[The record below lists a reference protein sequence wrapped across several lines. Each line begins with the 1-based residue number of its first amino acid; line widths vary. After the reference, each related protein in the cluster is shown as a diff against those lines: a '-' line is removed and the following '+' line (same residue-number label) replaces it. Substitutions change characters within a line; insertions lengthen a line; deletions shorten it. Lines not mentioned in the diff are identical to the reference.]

1 MNYISWMFKILLI
14 IFLSISF
21 NLLAHQPKLN
31 DGDFEMTKED
41 PYIIKKPEISKAI
54 YSTLSGGEHFYKI
67 KSKKP
72 FKMYA
77 GITVAKTDEC
87 PNTYDKY
94 SFSILNSNFEEIAN
108 FNGETFEWW
117 SWYEEYGKKW
127 YWVGPEFGNEFKST
141 TTFDQGTYYIKIYNN
156 DNLGNYVLATGDI
169 EKFNP
174 LVIGKMLIV
183 LPKINKKF
191 WNKNNCP

>member
-1 MNYISWMFKILLI
+1 MFKILLI
-14 IFLSISF
+14 LFLSISF
-21 NLLAHQPKLN
+21 NLFAHQPKLN

-87 PNTYDKY
+87 PNTFDKY

-127 YWVGPEFGNEFKST
+127 YWVGPEFGKKFQST
-141 TTFDQGTYYIKIYNN
+141 TTFDQGTYYVKVYNN

-174 LVIGKMLIV
+174 LVLGKMLVV

>member
-1 MNYISWMFKILLI
+1 MVWMFKIFLI
-14 IFLSISF
+14 LFLSISF
-21 NLLAHQPKLN
+21 NLFAHQPKLN
-31 DGDFEMTKED
+31 DGDFEMTKKD

-54 YSTLSGGEHFYKI
+54 YATLSGSEHFYKI

-127 YWVGPEFGNEFKST
+127 YWVGPEFGKKFQST
-141 TTFDQGTYYIKIYNN
+141 TTFDQGTYYIKVYNN
-156 DNLGNYVLATGDI
+156 NNLGNYVLAAGDI

>member
-1 MNYISWMFKILLI
+1 
-14 IFLSISF
+14 
-21 NLLAHQPKLN
+21 
-31 DGDFEMTKED
+31 MTKED

-54 YSTLSGGEHFYKI
+54 YSTLTGDEHFYKI
-67 KSKKP
+67 ESKKS

-87 PNTYDKY
+87 PNTFNKY

-127 YWVGPEFGNEFKST
+127 YWVGPEFGKKFQST
-141 TTFDQGTYYIKIYNN
+141 TTFDKGTYYIKVYNN

-174 LVIGKMLIV
+174 IVISKMLIV

>member
-1 MNYISWMFKILLI
+1 MFKILLI

-21 NLLAHQPKLN
+21 NLLSHQPKLN

-54 YSTLSGGEHFYKI
+54 YSTLSGDEHFYKI
-67 KSKKP
+67 ESKKS

-87 PNTYDKY
+87 PNTFDKF
-94 SFSILNSNFEEIAN
+94 SFAILNSNFEEIVN

-127 YWVGPEFGNEFKST
+127 YWVGPEFGSEFQST
-141 TTFDQGTYYIKIYNN
+141 TTFDRGTYYIKVYNN
-156 DNLGNYVLATGDI
+156 NNLGNYVLAAGDI